1 MVLEL
6 IREYNEIFIRSSFK
20 FADGWEEIITAIT
33 ITAYLHIDLP
43 GQWRSEDAEGA
54 LSQL

>member
-6 IREYNEIFIRSSFK
+6 IREYNEIFIRSSFE
-20 FADGWEEIITAIT
+20 FVDGWEEIITAIT